1 MEHILAKNIGINKII
16 GSIFLAIIC
25 FIVFLGNIKNIAKI
39 NSIII
44 PVLILFIICVGIYNL
59 KFINIKQIGENI
71 IIKQSFTWIIQSIVY
86 ASYNLILLIPV
97 LINLKD
103 FLKNRK
109 QIINISIATSIIISI
124 ISFFIFLLLI
134 NVDTSFSNLDM
145 PVVYVIKNNFPKI
158 SRMYG
163 LIILIAIFTTAIS
176 IGAGFLNNV
185 SKTNKEYKIFAFLI
199 CLVSVLVANI
209 GFANL
214 VRVLFPMFG
223 YIGIFQ
229 VLFIIKKA

>member
-1 MEHILAKNIGINKII
+1 MKLVKINQI
-16 GSIFLAIIC
+16 GSNV
-25 FIVFLGNIKNIAKI
+25 IV
-39 NSIII
+39 
-44 PVLILFIICVGIYNL
+44 
-59 KFINIKQIGENI
+59 KQGF
-71 IIKQSFTWIIQSIVY
+71 SWIMQSIVY

-109 QIINISIATSIIISI
+109 QIKIISIATSIIISI
-124 ISFFIFLLLI
+124 ISIFIFFLLVH
-134 NVDTSFSNLDM
+134 VDTSFSNLDM
-145 PVVYVIKNNFPKI
+145 PVVYVIKNNFPRI
-158 SRMYG
+158 SKMYG

-185 SKTNKEYKIFAFLI
+185 SKTNKQYITFAFLM
-199 CLVSVLVANI
+199 CLISVIVANI

-229 VLFIIKKA
+229 IILILFK

>member
-1 MEHILAKNIGINKII
+1 M
-16 GSIFLAIIC
+16 
-25 FIVFLGNIKNIAKI
+25 
-39 NSIII
+39 
-44 PVLILFIICVGIYNL
+44 
-59 KFINIKQIGENI
+59 
-71 IIKQSFTWIIQSIVY
+71 QSIVY

-103 FLKNRK
+103 FLKNRR
-109 QIINISIATSIIISI
+109 QIKIISIATSIIISI
-124 ISFFIFLLLI
+124 ISICIFFLLI
-134 NVDTSFSNLDM
+134 HVDISFSNLDM

-158 SRMYG
+158 SKMYG

-185 SKTNKEYKIFAFLI
+185 SKTNKQYKTFDFLM
-199 CLVSVLVANI
+199 CLVSVIVANI

-223 YIGIFQ
+223 YLGIFQ
-229 VLFIIKKA
+229 IFLILFTLLI

>member
-1 MEHILAKNIGINKII
+1 MAL
-16 GSIFLAIIC
+16 IC
-25 FIVFLGNIKNIAKI
+25 FFVFLGNIKNIAKI

-59 KFINIKQIGENI
+59 KFININQIGENVI
-71 IIKQSFTWIIQSIVY
+71 VKQGVSWIIQSMVY

-103 FLKNRK
+103 FLKNKK
-109 QIINISIATSIIISI
+109 QIINISITTSIIISI
-124 ISFFIFLLLI
+124 ISILIFFLLA

-158 SRMYG
+158 SKIYE

-185 SKTNKEYKIFAFLI
+185 SKTNKQYKIFAFLM

-214 VRVLFPMFG
+214 VRVVFQMYG

-229 VLFIIKKA
+229 IILILFK

>member
-1 MEHILAKNIGINKII
+1 MEHISVKNIGINKII

-44 PVLILFIICVGIYNL
+44 PVLIFFIICVGIYNL
-59 KFINIKQIGENI
+59 KFININQIGENAVV
-71 IIKQSFTWIIQSIVY
+71 KQGYSWIIQSIVY

-97 LINLKD
+97 LINLKE

-109 QIINISIATSIIISI
+109 QIIIISIATSIIISI
-124 ISFFIFLLLI
+124 ISIILFLLLI
-134 NVDTSFSNLDM
+134 NVDISFSNLEM
-145 PVVYVIKNNFPKI
+145 PAVYVIKNNFSKI
-158 SRMYG
+158 SKMYG
-163 LIILIAIFTTAIS
+163 FIILIAIFTTAIS

-185 SKTNKEYKIFAFLI
+185 SRTNKQYKIFAFFM
-199 CLVSVLVANI
+199 CLVSVIVANI

-229 VLFIIKKA
+229 IILILFK

>member
-1 MEHILAKNIGINKII
+1 MAL
-16 GSIFLAIIC
+16 IC
-25 FIVFLGNIKNIAKI
+25 FFVFLGNTKNIAKI

-59 KFINIKQIGENI
+59 KFININQIGENVI
-71 IIKQSFTWIIQSIVY
+71 VKQGVSWIIQSMVY

-103 FLKNRK
+103 FFKNRR
-109 QIINISIATSIIISI
+109 QIISISIATSIIISI
-124 ISFFIFLLLI
+124 ISIFIFFLLV

-185 SKTNKEYKIFAFLI
+185 SKTNKQYKIFAFLM

-214 VRVLFPMFG
+214 VRVVFQMFG
-223 YIGIFQ
+223 YIGVFQ
-229 VLFIIKKA
+229 IILILFK

>member
-1 MEHILAKNIGINKII
+1 MEHILVRNIGINKII

-25 FIVFLGNIKNIAKI
+25 YIVFLGNIRNIAKI

-44 PVLILFIICVGIYNL
+44 PVLIFFIICVGIYNL
-59 KFINIKQIGENI
+59 KLVKINQIGSNI
-71 IIKQSFTWIIQSIVY
+71 IVKQGFSWIMQSIVY
-86 ASYNLILLIPV
+86 ASYNSILLIPV

-103 FLKNRK
+103 FLKNRR
-109 QIINISIATSIIISI
+109 QIKIISIATSIIISI
-124 ISFFIFLLLI
+124 ISIFIFFLLI
-134 NVDTSFSNLDM
+134 HVDTSFLNLDM
-145 PVVYVIKNNFPKI
+145 PVVYVIKNNCPQI
-158 SRMYG
+158 SKMYG

-185 SKTNKEYKIFAFLI
+185 SKTNKQYKTFAFLM
-199 CLVSVLVANI
+199 CLISVIVANI

-229 VLFIIKKA
+229 IILILFK

>member
-1 MEHILAKNIGINKII
+1 MEHILVRNIGINKII

-25 FIVFLGNIKNIAKI
+25 YIVFLGNIKNIVKI

-44 PVLILFIICVGIYNL
+44 PVLIFFIICVGIHNL
-59 KFINIKQIGENI
+59 KLVKINQIGSNVI
-71 IIKQSFTWIIQSIVY
+71 VKQGFSWIMQSIVY

-109 QIINISIATSIIISI
+109 QIKIISIATSIIISI
-124 ISFFIFLLLI
+124 ISIFIFFLLI
-134 NVDTSFSNLDM
+134 HVDTSFSNLDM

-158 SRMYG
+158 SKMYG

-185 SKTNKEYKIFAFLI
+185 SKTNKQYKIFAFLI
-199 CLVSVLVANI
+199 CLVSVFVANI

-229 VLFIIKKA
+229 IILILFK

>member
-1 MEHILAKNIGINKII
+1 MEHILVRNIGINKII

-25 FIVFLGNIKNIAKI
+25 YIVFLGNIKNIAKI

-44 PVLILFIICVGIYNL
+44 PVLIFFIICVGIYNL
-59 KFINIKQIGENI
+59 KLVKINQIGSNVI
-71 IIKQSFTWIIQSIVY
+71 VKQGFSWIMQSIVY

-103 FLKNRK
+103 FLKNTK
-109 QIINISIATSIIISI
+109 QIKIISIATSIIISI
-124 ISFFIFLLLI
+124 ISIFIFFLLVH
-134 NVDTSFSNLDM
+134 VDTSFSNLDM

-158 SRMYG
+158 SKMYG

-185 SKTNKEYKIFAFLI
+185 SKTNKQYKTHAFLM
-199 CLVSVLVANI
+199 CLVSVIVANI

-229 VLFIIKKA
+229 IILILFK